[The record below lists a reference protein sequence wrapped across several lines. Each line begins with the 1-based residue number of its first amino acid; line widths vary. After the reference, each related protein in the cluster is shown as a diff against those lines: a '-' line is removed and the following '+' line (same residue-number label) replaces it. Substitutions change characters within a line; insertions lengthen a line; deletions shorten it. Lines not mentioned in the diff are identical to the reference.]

1 MMHAYKKCCI
11 VTLDGMFFGMAMWI
25 LDEIFALIFGLQKL
39 TYADLVYRMCYGIAL
54 ELFVL
59 ALVTSH
65 SHS

>member
-1 MMHAYKKCCI
+1 MSHMLTHAYERCCI
-11 VTLDGMFFGMAMWI
+11 VTLDGMFLGMAMWI
-25 LDEIFALIFGLQKL
+25 LDLIFGLQKL